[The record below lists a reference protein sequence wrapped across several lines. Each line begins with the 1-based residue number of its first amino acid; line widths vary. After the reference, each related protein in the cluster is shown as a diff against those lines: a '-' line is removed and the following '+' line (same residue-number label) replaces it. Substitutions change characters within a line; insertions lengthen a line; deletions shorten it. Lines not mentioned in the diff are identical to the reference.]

1 MSYLECTD
9 LKRTH
14 RHFTLDLS
22 FSMDKGELL
31 CIIGPSGSG
40 KSTLLSLISGIDET
54 ESGSII
60 LNGEDITK
68 ANIQKRHIGMV
79 FQDFSLFPSMNVE
92 QNIQY
97 GMKDKTAEEKERR
110 TEELLNL
117 VGLQG
122 FGKRRVH
129 ELSGGEA
136 QRIALAR
143 AIAAEPRLLLLDEPL
158 SALDAPLRKKLRDE
172 LKDIHNRT
180 GLTMI
185 YVTHDREEAFAIADR
200 IMVLKSGHIQAIGR
214 SEELYNNPPNLFV
227 ATFTGEG
234 SVISI
239 PQHQSDSNNK
249 TAFIR
254 PEDITIT
261 PEGTNTTDTT
271 TATSTATTTNN
282 NEIHLNAKVIQ
293 TEYTGSSYT
302 VTLDCDGTTLKALSP
317 KRPETET
324 VTITIPTERIKYL
337 D

>member
-68 ANIQKRHIGMV
+68 ANIQKRRIGMV

>member
-68 ANIQKRHIGMV
+68 ANIQKRRIGMV

-172 LKDIHNRT
+172 LKYIHNRT

-234 SVISI
+234 SVISM

-254 PEDITIT
+254 SEDITIT

-271 TATSTATTTNN
+271 TASSTTTTTNN

-317 KRPETET
+317 KRPEAET

>member
-60 LNGEDITK
+60 LDGEDITK

-234 SVISI
+234 SVISM

-271 TATSTATTTNN
+271 TATSTTTTTNN

-317 KRPETET
+317 KRPEAET